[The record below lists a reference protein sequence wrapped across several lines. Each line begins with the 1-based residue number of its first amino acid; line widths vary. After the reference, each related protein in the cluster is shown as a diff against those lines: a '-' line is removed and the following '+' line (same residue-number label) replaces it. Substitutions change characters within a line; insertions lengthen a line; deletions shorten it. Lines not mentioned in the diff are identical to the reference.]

1 MLLRKSKKIVLLVI
15 AIIAILLSFV
25 GGQAYAK
32 YMSRVT
38 GHGTADIASWSFKV
52 NESEEKLQT
61 ISLQSTMNN
70 STLVNNKIAPGTE
83 GKFQIKLD
91 ATDSEVGIN
100 YVIKFENESQK
111 PTNLKF
117 TYNGKTYNSLTDLQQ
132 DLTGIINAN
141 DKEKVK
147 TLTINWN
154 WKYQT
159 GNTAQEIAAN
169 DLIDTQNAKQIS
181 NYTFNVIVSGTQV
194 MPSGTQVI
202 PQS

>member
-1 MLLRKSKKIVLLVI
+1 MLLKKSKKIVLLVI

-38 GHGTADIASWSFKV
+38 GQGTADIANWSFRV
-52 NESEEKLQT
+52 NENEEKLQT
-61 ISLQSTMNN
+61 ISLKSTINN
-70 STLVNNKIAPGTE
+70 STLENNKIAPGTE
-83 GKFQIKLD
+83 GEFQIKID
-91 ATDSEVGIN
+91 ATGAEVGIN

-117 TYNGKTYNSLTDLQQ
+117 TYDGKTYNSLTDLQQ

-141 DKEKVK
+141 DENKVK
-147 TLTINWN
+147 NLTVAWN
-154 WKYQT
+154 WKYET

-169 DLIDTQNAKQIS
+169 DLIDTQNAKQMS
-181 NYTFNVIVSGTQV
+181 NYTFDVIVSGTQV
-194 MPSGTQVI
+194 MP
-202 PQS
+202 QS